1 MDRQSFLDLHG
12 VGGRERHNER
22 RRGFACAIRPS
33 FFNSPDR
40 CHELQCPCARQHDA
54 GSFPQLGAHAR
65 QEHVHHWEVVQL
77 QQVDRNVVR
86 QSEERSCVGCRPVR
100 QPRCGCHVAAS
111 RRGNHGAVPLSN
123 HAGALDVPGSRE
135 QRHGRLPRHLHLGL
149 QEPGRAHADDAVG
162 PRAPY
167 VEPSRAALVGEVDL
181 VRLGTR
187 RDKAAGVVDGPGQPR
202 GRRSHERRDVGRQR
216 DQAVVQIRFAGP
228 GGFRG
233 VLEAGWAAGNVEGQ
247 QVLPAWHPAGVLHG
261 ACRKG
266 AGYEP
271 QVVEQVVGR
280 HRRPAKAHS
289 VQWPVVPL
297 QRRVEGT

>member
-162 PRAPY
+162 PRASD
-167 VEPSRAALVGEVDL
+167 VEPSRLAVAGEVDL

-216 DQAVVQIRFAGP
+216 DQAVVQVRLDGP
-228 GGFRG
+228 R
-233 VLEAGWAAGNVEGQ
+233 
-247 QVLPAWHPAGVLHG
+247 
-261 ACRKG
+261 
-266 AGYEP
+266 
-271 QVVEQVVGR
+271 
-280 HRRPAKAHS
+280 
-289 VQWPVVPL
+289 
-297 QRRVEGT
+297 